1 MNTKLS
7 PLVSGSITAMIAAV
21 LAIGATI
28 GALSLT
34 GNLTFSTDNSSSVG
48 SQSSR
53 AAAVYTANLYADFA
67 STTESR
73 VGVSGTILDGFY
85 MTTTSIN
92 PDSLTAWSTTSAV
105 ITVTGMVAQ
114 DWCSVANPY
123 TASGTAIGATCL
135 AGAGTATLTFRSATG
150 ATFNAEPAVF
160 PIFGA
165 SKRP

>member
-7 PLVSGSITAMIAAV
+7 PLVNNSILAMITAV
-21 LAIGATI
+21 LAVGATL

-48 SQSSR
+48 SQTAR
-53 AAAVYTANLYADFA
+53 AAAVHTANLYTSFA
-67 STTESR
+67 SSTEVK
-73 VGVSGTILDGFY
+73 VGVSGTILDGFF

-114 DWCSVANPY
+114 DYCDVANPY
-123 TASGTAIGATCL
+123 TASGTAIGVTCL
-135 AGAGTATLTFRSATG
+135 AGSGTATLTFRSATG
-150 ATFNAEPAVF
+150 ASFNAEPAVF